1 MTLEGPAGGR
11 ADHLADHHA
20 IVDVLHRYALGIDTD
35 DAVLT
40 ASCFT
45 EDARYELGEE
55 VVVGRPALI
64 DLFADRTG
72 VRPRATGLD
81 RVDQFTHAV
90 SNIMV
95 DIDIDIDGPRAGV
108 TSMILATV
116 AGERNGSPVML
127 VRNIGYTDRLVR
139 LDGAWRIAWRR
150 HVLQWMFETVPTM
163 VRHR

>member
-1 MTLEGPAGGR
+1 MEGPAGDR
-11 ADHLADHHA
+11 ADHLA

-72 VRPRATGLD
+72 VRPRASGLD

-95 DIDIDIDGPRAGV
+95 DIDGPRAGV

-127 VRNIGYTDRLVR
+127 VRNIRYTDRLVR
-139 LDGAWRIAWRR
+139 HDGAWRIAWRR

>member
-1 MTLEGPAGGR
+1 MDGPAGDS
-11 ADHLADHHA
+11 ADHVA
-20 IVDVLHRYALGIDTD
+20 IVDVLHRYALGIDFH

-40 ASCFT
+40 GSCFT

-55 VVVGRPALI
+55 VVIGRPALI

-72 VRPRATGLD
+72 IRQRATGLQ

-90 SNIMV
+90 SNILV
-95 DIDIDIDGPRAGV
+95 DIDGPRAEV

-116 AGERNGSPVML
+116 AGERSGSPVML
-127 VRNIGYTDRLVR
+127 VRNIRYTDRLVHH
-139 LDGAWRIAWRR
+139 DGVWLIAWRR